1 MDDNQASIELGK
13 PDFVSLFVLC
23 TGRINIERTKLQD
36 DNGGNPVGGFW
47 YPTIQLINNFTCS
60 AVRSC
65 ALQVNSVG

>member
-47 YPTIQLINNFTCS
+47 YQTIYN
-60 AVRSC
+60 
-65 ALQVNSVG
+65 